1 MKFELNV
8 SLDPKYLLVCRTRSE
23 IVEGQITL
31 LLWIQHRPN
40 AGELLVRQERGA
52 IRVVEIG
59 NAVGHM
65 AGSKLGG
72 SDHLA
77 AFR

>member
-1 MKFELNV
+1 MKFDLNV
-8 SLDPKYLLVCRTRSE
+8 SLDPKYLLVCRARGE
-23 IVEGQITL
+23 IVESQIAL

-59 NAVGHM
+59 NAVGHL
-65 AGSKLGG
+65 AGSSL
-72 SDHLA
+72 SWQ
-77 AFR
+77 